1 MSPGRLA
8 IGPSDLLSRSAA
20 DRRGPIRVLH
30 FISTSYPT
38 GYFRLIARHTD
49 HDRFAMQVA
58 SLDQAGGLQEGL
70 QELGIPTFSLDVRGR
85 AGYPAAVMRL
95 ARRLRRER
103 IDVLHTHLIDASL
116 VGLAAARVAR
126 TPLSI
131 FTGHHSHEVPLHQRR
146 LLFEVDRF
154 AARTLADVI
163 ISPSQEMR
171 DTFVDL
177 YRCPADMVEVIEHGI
192 DLARFDPASTDSL
205 AVRSELGLEGKLV
218 FGAIS
223 KHFWVK
229 NLEALVRAFAAIVD
243 RQPEAQLVI
252 LGIGDG
258 SGLGRLAAE
267 LGIASHVHVLAPR
280 TDVPQVLAACDVF
293 VHPALAE
300 SFGLAVVE
308 AMAMSLPVV
317 ATPVGIAR
325 DVIEDGVS
333 GVLIAGT
340 GADAIETALTRVVE
354 MRERWPQLGAEA
366 RRRALQFTPERW
378 VRAHE
383 RLYERRLG
391 LASAE

>member
-1 MSPGRLA
+1 M
-8 IGPSDLLSRSAA
+8 
-20 DRRGPIRVLH
+20 
-30 FISTSYPT
+30 
-38 GYFRLIARHTD
+38 IARHTD
-49 HDRFAMQVA
+49 HGRFAMQVA

-171 DTFVDL
+171 DTFVDV

-243 RQPEAQLVI
+243 RQPKAHLVI

-258 SGLGRLAAE
+258 SGLGRLAGE

-325 DVIEDGVS
+325 DVIDDGVS

-340 GADAIETALTRVVE
+340 GVDAIETALTRVVE

-391 LASAE
+391 LASTE